1 MCDSKSLSS
10 RQKRVMPRSYE
21 VVLKGKRNTPKQEG
35 FDKDIRELWSK
46 TSEVTSVARQPPK
59 SHRASPVGHI
69 VA

>member
-35 FDKDIRELWSK
+35 FDKDIRELWSNYGQLHMPLW
-46 TSEVTSVARQPPK
+46 TS
-59 SHRASPVGHI
+59 
-69 VA
+69 